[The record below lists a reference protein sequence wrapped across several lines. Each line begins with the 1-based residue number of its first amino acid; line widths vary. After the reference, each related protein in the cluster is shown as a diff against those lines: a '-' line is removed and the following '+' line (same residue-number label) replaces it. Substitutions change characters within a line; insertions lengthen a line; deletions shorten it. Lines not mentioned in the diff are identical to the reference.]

1 MQCLIQSY
9 SSQLWLR
16 FGLVH
21 YAARGLKQLNISW
34 ETWLAGEDKEGREI
48 WEKMNLNLW
57 GIAE

>member
-1 MQCLIQSY
+1 M
-9 SSQLWLR
+9 
-16 FGLVH
+16 H